1 MISAVVGDVDSS
13 CLEDEDSCA
22 DPLSLDDEP
31 AIEMLEEDEEVDNP
45 YLPPPPVPFVVTFVP
60 APQLPLLP
68 VLLYADDETDLAG
81 E

>member
-1 MISAVVGDVDSS
+1 MISAVVGDVDSN
-13 CLEDEDSCA
+13 CLEDEESCA
-22 DPLSLDDEP
+22 DPRSREEEP

-45 YLPPPPVPFVVTFVP
+45 YLPPPVPFVVTFVP
-60 APQLPLLP
+60 ALQLPLLP